1 MEKFTLE
8 VTQGE
13 FATAK
18 EARNAKRV
26 PMVYYGKEVENAN
39 FSADYQDFRRV
50 YLKAGKSSIINF
62 IDENKK
68 EFPVL
73 VHQIQYHPV
82 TDDILHVDVMAVN
95 LNKPIK
101 TDVPLVFVGQSIA
114 MKDLAGVFTS
124 NRDKVGVECLP
135 KDLPHE
141 IEVSIESLVDFSA
154 SIKVRD
160 IIAPNGVTITTAP
173 ELNVA
178 SVSAPRVAE
187 EEASVVEE
195 VATEGEA
202 KTEGG
207 EAKTEGG
214 EEKKED

>member
-26 PMVYYGKEVENAN
+26 PMVYYGKGVENAN
-39 FSADYQDFRRV
+39 FSADYQDFRRI
-50 YLKAGKSSIINF
+50 YSKAGRSSIINF

-82 TDDILHVDVMAVN
+82 TDDVIHVDVMAVD
-95 LNKPIK
+95 LLKPIT
-101 TDVPLVFVGQSIA
+101 TDVPLVFVGQSLA
-114 MKDLAGVFTS
+114 MKELAGVFTT
-124 NRDKVGVECLP
+124 NRDRVGVECLP

-141 IEVSIESLVDFSA
+141 IEVSIESLVDFNA
-154 SIKVRD
+154 SIKVAD
-160 IIAPNGVTITTAP
+160 IVVPNGVTITTAP

-187 EEASVVEE
+187 EEVAVAETETVEE
-195 VATEGEA
+195 EASTEEAT
-202 KTEGG
+202 KEGG
-207 EAKTEGG
+207 
-214 EEKKED
+214 EKKED